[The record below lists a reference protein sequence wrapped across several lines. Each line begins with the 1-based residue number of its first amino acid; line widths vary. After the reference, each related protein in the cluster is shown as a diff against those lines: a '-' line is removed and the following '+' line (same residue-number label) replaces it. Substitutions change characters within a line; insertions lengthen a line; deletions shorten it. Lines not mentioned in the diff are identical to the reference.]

1 MKLLTYSVGKFGLM
15 YDAAGSSARRDRDRS
30 RVTSDAFTFVDL
42 FAGVGGFHAALSELG
57 GRCVYVAEK
66 DRHAASVYRKA
77 WLSGEDVPFAEDI
90 NDDVQID
97 ASHTIDEL
105 LERARGGQ
113 IDLGKIPHEFD
124 VLTAGFPCQ
133 AFSKSGKQMGV
144 LDRIRGTLFYNI
156 LVVVA
161 IRRPKIVFLENVK
174 NLIGPE
180 HRETT
185 FRTITTALQALG
197 YVVSDEP
204 TVFSPHFLSPEHGGG
219 PQSRERV
226 FILGLRGDLARGE
239 EAPFAGP
246 TRTPGWQAEK
256 WSLTETSLAD
266 GVPAAITEGWLRTA
280 GDSVLAPRAKEVSAL
295 RGDTKPYKVTDAAWF
310 KVYETLV
317 KKVSASTN
325 HRPNARGSRFP
336 GHPIWFD
343 VTDPVWAQRER
354 DDARAHDGLGRKA
367 RPWKDEF
374 LDKSERF
381 VAEFADI
388 LERPA
393 RRPLLAEIRALGNN
407 AWRKFEWQAQDATSL
422 RDCLIQVRP
431 SGVRVKKAT
440 YTPALVAINQAP
452 ILGNDLRRLTPY
464 EAGRLQ
470 GFPDQVYAAMRDL
483 QPDAQSYKQ
492 FGNAVH
498 VGTVQFALVRFM
510 KHHFDSVEPNY
521 FGDLD
526 ALLENCRKHSAWN
539 FDPITTAGS
548 SRRGASRAGSFGP
561 HERTLF

>member
-1 MKLLTYSVGKFGLM
+1 M
-15 YDAAGSSARRDRDRS
+15 
-30 RVTSDAFTFVDL
+30 TSDAFTFVDL
-42 FAGVGGFHAALSELG
+42 FAGVGGFHAALSDLG

-66 DRHAASVYRKA
+66 DKHAARVYKEA
-77 WLSGEDVPFAEDI
+77 WLSGADDVPFAEDI

-97 ASHTIDEL
+97 ASHTIDQL
-105 LERARGGQ
+105 LERARRGEMN
-113 IDLGKIPHEFD
+113 LGKIPAQFD

-144 LDRIRGTLFYNI
+144 LDKVRGTLFYNI
-156 LVVVA
+156 LVIVA
-161 IRRPKIVFLENVK
+161 IRRPKVVFLENVK
-174 NLIGPE
+174 NLVGPE

-185 FRTITTALQALG
+185 FRTIVSALRDLG

-226 FILGLRGDLARGE
+226 FILALRGDLASDG
-239 EAPFAGP
+239 ASPFDGP
-246 TRTPGWQAEK
+246 MRTPGWPAEK
-256 WSLTETSLAD
+256 WLLTETPLAD
-266 GVPAAITEGWLRTA
+266 GVPAAITEGWLRMA
-280 GDSVLAPRAKEVSAL
+280 EDSPLAPRAREVKKL

-310 KVYETLV
+310 KVYEDLV
-317 KKVSASTN
+317 KKVSNSPK
-325 HRPNARGSRFP
+325 HGPNARGSRFP

-343 VTDPVWAQRER
+343 VTDPTWAQKER

-393 RRPLLAEIRALGNN
+393 SRPLLAEIRALGNN

-452 ILGNDLRRLTPY
+452 ILGRDLRRLTPY
-464 EAGRLQ
+464 EAGRVQ
-470 GFPDQVYAAMRDL
+470 GFPDRVYAAMREL

-498 VGTVQFALVRFM
+498 VGTVQFALVRLM
-510 KHHFDSVEPNY
+510 KHHFRAVDPASLEALGV
-521 FGDLD
+521 
-526 ALLENCRKHSAWN
+526 LLEGCRQHPAWD
-539 FDPITTAGS
+539 FDPVSDADAPKKRTSRANS
-548 SRRGASRAGSFGP
+548 SRPR
-561 HERTLF
+561 ERTLF

>member
-1 MKLLTYSVGKFGLM
+1 M
-15 YDAAGSSARRDRDRS
+15 
-30 RVTSDAFTFVDL
+30 TSDAFTFVDL

-105 LERARGGQ
+105 LERARSGQ
-113 IDLGKIPHEFD
+113 IDLGKIPDEFD

-185 FRTITTALQALG
+185 FRTIITALRALG

-226 FILGLRGDLARGE
+226 FILGLRGDLAHGE
-239 EAPFAGP
+239 EAPFVGP

-266 GVPAAITEGWLRTA
+266 GVPAAITEGWLRAARDT
-280 GDSVLAPRAKEVSAL
+280 VLAPRAKEVTAL

-381 VAEFADI
+381 VAEFADV

-452 ILGNDLRRLTPY
+452 ILGKDLRRLTPY
-464 EAGRLQ
+464 EAGRVQ

-526 ALLENCRKHSAWN
+526 VLLENCRKHSAWN
-539 FDPITTAGS
+539 FDPITTAS
-548 SRRGASRAGSFGP
+548 SARRGASGVGSSGP
-561 HERTLF
+561 RERTLF